1 MRTSLLAASLAAIA
15 AVTSHT
21 AFANT
26 GPIYF
31 SGEIN
36 SSTCPIEVVD
46 PGHGGALN
54 PIQMGSVPASRLA
67 ASGDQAGGRSFALQV
82 PEGSVCGLTAD
93 GTATVTFES
102 QNGAAGNHYAI
113 RAQSGAAR
121 NVAIGIKDNA
131 GTFVNHQTASKAYP
145 IKLDAQN
152 ELLFSA
158 VYVATG
164 AAAPGIADA
173 DIKFLVDIQ

>member
-1 MRTSLLAASLAAIA
+1 MHKSVLAASLAAIA
-15 AVTSHT
+15 AVTSHSS
-21 AFANT
+21 FANT

-54 PIQMGSVPASRLA
+54 PIQMGSVPASRLTT
-67 ASGDQAGGRSFALQV
+67 SGAEAGGRSFALKV
-82 PEGSVCGLTAD
+82 PEGSVCGLSAD

-113 RAQSGAAR
+113 RAQSCSAS
-121 NVAIGIKDNA
+121 NVAVGIKDNT

-145 IKLDAQN
+145 IRLDAEN

-164 AAAPGIADA
+164 AATPGLADA